1 MALQDIA
8 LHWSSTGLVD
18 AAWTQTAPTKTK
30 TYLSTQASRS
40 FPQGYTQ
47 VADPQKARK
56 FGRLSDDLR
65 VENRDRRLTCQRA
78 SRALWPSHCWPSRQ
92 HVAAPTQVTS
102 KNSWSLTRFRLPL
115 NPCSPVS
122 SNKLKSKPLGQAF
135 APVSPQMRVPTRP
148 WIPQEAV

>member
-8 LHWSSTGLVD
+8 PERSSIGLVD
-18 AAWTQTAPTKTK
+18 AARTQTALTKTK
-30 TYLSTQASRS
+30 SYLSVRPSRS

-56 FGRLSDDLR
+56 FGHLPDELR

-102 KNSWSLTRFRLPL
+102 KNSWSLTRFQLPL
-115 NPCSPVS
+115 SPCSPVN
-122 SNKLKSKPLGQAF
+122 SNKPKSKPLGQAF
-135 APVSPQMRVPTRP
+135 APVLSLSCPLPEK
-148 WIPQEAV
+148 EAV